1 MVATS
6 AAAGSLYAVIQAPPD
21 LSWIVEHER
30 LMRAASRTP
39 RSMGMAIATGATI
52 GGLISSC
59 IIGFELFG
67 EARWFERGGRRLPLA
82 AAILLR
88 TIVYGVVI
96 MAALLLVP
104 WAYSGERPSL
114 YRPGIV
120 GDVLFSVAATFVFVS
135 LTSIVQ
141 LIGPNVLGS
150 LLTGRYYHPREE
162 QRIVIFLDLVGSTG
176 IAEDIGN
183 VRFHA
188 LLSETFTRLSR
199 IVTDFGG
206 EVHRYVG
213 DALIVIWPLGTPQ
226 ENARAI
232 DCLFAC
238 GDALYAARSD
248 LLRRHGHIPGFRASI
263 HCGPLVAGEIGGF
276 KREIALLGDA
286 MNTAAR
292 LEQACRTTGHAVLA
306 SQPLLDRTEIPA
318 GIVATSLGSHL
329 LRGKSERLELFAL
342 EREARACVDRP
353 RSDARMAP
361 RDAAAL
367 SYDRAAAAHAEGT
380 STLDRAGGQARHDG
394 ALEDQHQHD
403 QRDRDD
409 HRSGHDVAPGQL
421 VGAGA

>member
-1 MVATS
+1 
-6 AAAGSLYAVIQAPPD
+6 LP
-21 LSWIVEHER
+21 WIVEHER
-30 LMRAASRTP
+30 LMQAFSGTP
-39 RSMGMAIATGATI
+39 RSMVMAIATGATI
-52 GGLISSC
+52 GALISSC

-104 WAYSGERPSL
+104 WLYSGERPSV

-120 GDVLFSVAATFVFVS
+120 GDVVFSVAATFVFVS
-135 LTSIVQ
+135 LTTIVQ
-141 LIGPNVLGS
+141 VIGPTVLGS

-162 QRIVIFLDLVGSTG
+162 QRIVVFLDLVGSTG
-176 IAEDIGN
+176 IAEAIGN

-213 DALIVIWPLGTPQ
+213 DALIATWPLGTPE
-226 ENARAI
+226 ENARPI
-232 DCLFAC
+232 HCLFAC
-238 GDALYAARSD
+238 RDALDAARAD
-248 LLRRHGHIPGFRASI
+248 LLSRHGHVPGFRASI

-292 LEQACRTTGHAVLA
+292 LEQACRAAGHALLA
-306 SQPLLDRTEIPA
+306 SEPFLDRTQIPS

-329 LRGKSERLELFAL
+329 LRGKAERLELFAL
-342 EREARACVDRP
+342 ERGSGLRADRLSVVAGMPAEADAA
-353 RSDARMAP
+353 DARRSRIVDGFAE
-361 RDAAAL
+361 AAL
-367 SYDRAAAAHAEGT
+367 RVLHARRPFSSSWAA
-380 STLDRAGGQARHDG
+380 R
-394 ALEDQHQHD
+394 
-403 QRDRDD
+403 
-409 HRSGHDVAPGQL
+409 P
-421 VGAGA
+421 

>member
-6 AAAGSLYAVIQAPPD
+6 AAAGSFYAVIQAPPD

-30 LMRAASRTP
+30 LMRAVSRTP

-82 AAILLR
+82 AAMLLR

-104 WAYSGERPSL
+104 WVYSGEQPSL

-120 GDVLFSVAATFVFVS
+120 GDVVFSIAATFVFVS

-162 QRIVIFLDLVGSTG
+162 QRIVVFLDLVGSTG
-176 IAEDIGN
+176 IAEAIGN

-199 IVTDFGG
+199 DRDRLRWRSASLRWRRIDRDLAARHAAG
-206 EVHRYVG
+206 ERPRDPTACSRAGMRWTRRVPICCAG
-213 DALIVIWPLGTPQ
+213 MGTFPGF
-226 ENARAI
+226 ARAFI
-232 DCLFAC
+232 
-238 GDALYAARSD
+238 AARWWPARSA
-248 LLRRHGHIPGFRASI
+248 ASS
-263 HCGPLVAGEIGGF
+263 
-276 KREIALLGDA
+276 
-286 MNTAAR
+286 AR
-292 LEQACRTTGHAVLA
+292 
-306 SQPLLDRTEIPA
+306 SPSS
-318 GIVATSLGSHL
+318 AT
-329 LRGKSERLELFAL
+329 R
-342 EREARACVDRP
+342 
-353 RSDARMAP
+353 
-361 RDAAAL
+361 
-367 SYDRAAAAHAEGT
+367 
-380 STLDRAGGQARHDG
+380 
-394 ALEDQHQHD
+394 
-403 QRDRDD
+403 
-409 HRSGHDVAPGQL
+409 
-421 VGAGA
+421 